1 MTTVAPSHD
10 ALSMT
15 VPTDDKRV
23 AKYMEVLG
31 LIGTLSPFTKEEL
44 QERCGEAQP
53 RFVTAILKQ
62 LTQDGVLET
71 VRDEGGTKFYYRPG
85 DNFTVDHWIHRQLVG
100 DQVTQTPKEE
110 RPRER
115 LLSEGADQMRT
126 AELLAI
132 LIRSGRK
139 GESAVQSG
147 QRVANHFGD
156 RIDKLRTMSPSELKR
171 ISSAV
176 SEVAFCQIMAG
187 IELGRRVA
195 ESMHRNGMPTEK
207 ITSTRA
213 AIAYCMHHFSRLAI
227 DGCQEEFH
235 IVTIDTKLQPI
246 DRHQITVGTLDASL
260 VHPREVF
267 RPAIRDAAASVLLV
281 HNHPSGD
288 PTPSNEDRAVTDRL
302 RRAGDIIG
310 IKVIDHIVVG
320 KQSAVSLADEGA

>member
-1 MTTVAPSHD
+1 MAIS
-10 ALSMT
+10 
-15 VPTDDKRV
+15 TDELRR
-23 AKYMEVLG
+23 AKYQEVLG
-31 LIGTLSPFTKEEL
+31 VIGTLTEFTKEEI
-44 QERCGEAQP
+44 QEQCHEVQP
-53 RFVTAILKQ
+53 RFITSVLKQ

-71 VRDEGGTKFYYRPG
+71 IRVKRRKKFCWRNN
-85 DNFTVDHWIHRQLVG
+85 DAFTADHWIHRQLIG

-115 LLSEGADQMRT
+115 LLDLGADQLRT
-126 AELLAI
+126 SELLAI

-147 QRVANHFGD
+147 QRVANHFND
-156 RIDKLRTMSPSELKR
+156 RIDNLRTMSPSELKR

-176 SEVAFCQIMAG
+176 SEVAYCQIMAG

-195 ESMHRNGMPTEK
+195 ESMLRNGMPSER

-213 AIAYCMHHFSRLAI
+213 AVDYCLHHFSRLAI

-235 IVTIDTKLQPI
+235 IVTVDTKLQPI
-246 DRHQITVGTLDASL
+246 ARHQITVGTLDASL

-288 PTPSNEDRAVTDRL
+288 PTPSHEDRAVTERL
-302 RRAGDIIG
+302 RKAGDIIG

-320 KQSAVSLADEGA
+320 KQRAVSLADEG